1 MFDSWMINEHHAN
14 VASSKARDKY
24 ILAYWVFSVKD
35 DVDDEVIVDLRAIT
49 CPLNNGLFSL

>member
-1 MFDSWMINEHHAN
+1 MINEHHAN

-49 CPLNNGLFSL
+49 CPLNNGPFSL